1 MSGRYAMKGWTLAL
15 LLIACNCMAED
26 FRVGFGTHKPPYVF
40 EREDRGLEF
49 DVVVA
54 AARAAGLTVKPYY
67 SPMERLHR
75 SFKLG
80 ELDAMT
86 TTNPH
91 GGAAP
96 FYSQPYVHYQNV
108 AMSLASRGYRLER
121 ISDLQHYSVRAFQ
134 RARHL
139 LGDEFRHMAQ
149 ANPRY
154 HEEAQQV
161 ARNRL
166 LYSGRVD
173 VVIGDRRI
181 LQYFNREVY
190 AQVDVAQPVVEHHL
204 FPATPYHLGLHDASL
219 RDRFDQGLAAIR
231 ASGEYAEI
239 ERRYA
244 IY

>member
-1 MSGRYAMKGWTLAL
+1 MKVWMLVL
-15 LLIACNCMAED
+15 LLIAFNCAAEEL
-26 FRVGFGTHKPPYVF
+26 RIGFGSHKPPYVF
-40 EREDRGLEF
+40 ERESKGLEF

-54 AARAAGLTVKPYY
+54 AARAAGFTVKPYY

-86 TTNPH
+86 TTNPQ
-91 GGAAP
+91 GGVAA
-96 FYSQPYVHYQNV
+96 FYSKPYIYYQNV
-108 AMSLASRGYRLER
+108 ALSLASRGYRIER
-121 ISDLQHYSVRAFQ
+121 ISDLRHHSVRAFQ
-134 RARHL
+134 RARFL
-139 LGDEFRHMAQ
+139 LGDEFRQMADG
-149 ANPRY
+149 NPRY

-173 VVIGDRRI
+173 VVVGDRRI
-181 LQYFNREVY
+181 LHYFNREVY
-190 AQVDVAQPVVEHHL
+190 AQVDVGQPVVEYLL
-204 FPATPYHLGLHDASL
+204 FPATPYHLGLHDKSQ

-244 IY
+244 LY